1 MDVFRLIGW
10 KIRKLRREQELNQE
24 AFAARAELANARAVS
39 VLENAN
45 GNPTLRS
52 ILNSAYGLGVPVSE
66 LFSTENAPAEI
77 MSAPDYVPAPVKRTK
92 RTRNTAKLKLKSNS

>member
-10 KIRKLRREQELNQE
+10 KIRKLRREQGLNQE

-39 VLENAN
+39 VLENAK

-52 ILNSAYGLGVPVSE
+52 ILNCAHGLGVPVAE
-66 LFSTENAPAEI
+66 LFSTDNAPHEI
-77 MSAPDYVPAPVKRTK
+77 MAAPDYVPKPIKLSKRKGAVTK
-92 RTRNTAKLKLKSNS
+92 